1 MKILYKVFRKPL
13 VGWYKFKFISKKIED
28 LTVLNALE
36 AYLTERVL
44 GGEESRRE
52 ELSNMQLQIEENKR
66 FIKFLEKL

>member
-1 MKILYKVFRKPL
+1 MKILYKAFRKPL
-13 VGWYKFKFISKKIED
+13 IGWFKFKFIKTKLQD
-28 LTVLNALE
+28 LTILNALE

-52 ELSNMQLQIEENKR
+52 ELASMQLQIEENKR